1 MKIKEE
7 IFRSYDIRGIYP
19 SEVNE
24 EVAFFV
30 GRAFVRFLKKK
41 NPKIVIGRDNRL
53 SSDILFKNL
62 CQGILEEGGK
72 ILDIGLAPTPM
83 FYFGVVKLK
92 ADGGIQITASHNPPK
107 YNGFKLVR
115 EKAFPIGK
123 KSGLKKIQKI
133 IQSLVEK
140 KEKIPEIKKIKALKK
155 DILREYLDFC
165 FKGFDPKKWKGLKI
179 VIDTANAVGGI
190 LLPELKKRL
199 PCQVFPLFEKLD
211 GSFPNHLPD
220 PLKKENIKVLS
231 QKVKEKR
238 ADLGVAFDGDGDR
251 ILFVDEKGKMVSGDL
266 ILALISFV
274 LLKEKPGLKILYDI
288 RSTKIVREI
297 IKKYKG
303 KGYVCRIGHSFIKE
317 KMRKEDIFFGGEFSG
332 HYYAKRAFFSEDPFF
347 VMFKVLEVL
356 SQEKKKLSEILK
368 PFKKYFHSGEIN
380 FSIRDKEKV
389 LKFLE
394 EKYQKGKITKLDGLR
409 VDFKDWW
416 FLARPSGT
424 ENLLRLVVE
433 ADNKKLME
441 EKKKELSLLISSF

>member
-1 MKIKEE
+1 MRVKEE

-53 SSDILFKNL
+53 SSDILFENL

-220 PLKKENIKVLS
+220 PKVLS

-238 ADLGVAFDGDGDR
+238 AALGVAFDGDGDR

-303 KGYVCRIGHSFIKE
+303 KSYVCRIE
-317 KMRKEDIFFGGEFSG
+317 KMRKKDIFFGGEFSG
-332 HYYAKRAFFSEDPFF
+332 HYYTKRAFFSAF
-347 VMFKVLEVL
+347 
-356 SQEKKKLSEILK
+356 
-368 PFKKYFHSGEIN
+368 
-380 FSIRDKEKV
+380 
-389 LKFLE
+389 
-394 EKYQKGKITKLDGLR
+394 
-409 VDFKDWW
+409 
-416 FLARPSGT
+416 
-424 ENLLRLVVE
+424 
-433 ADNKKLME
+433 
-441 EKKKELSLLISSF
+441 